1 MSEWKTIKL
10 KDFVTLKRG
19 YDLPHNKSR
28 QGNYPVITSTNI
40 RGYHDEYKVD
50 LPVVTVGRSGSIG
63 KVQIVNEKAWPLNTT
78 LYVKDSKGNNINFIY
93 YFLQTM
99 GLEQFNSGAGVP
111 TLNRNHIGLLKIK
124 IPDIKQQKKIA
135 NVLSTYDKLI
145 ENNNRRIEVLEQ
157 TAEEIYK
164 EWFVRMRF
172 PGYEN
177 TKFEKGIPEGWEV
190 KKIGDIFNVSS
201 SKRVYSSDY
210 VESGIPFYRS
220 KEVIKLSNGEAAS
233 ELLYISDNKYEEFKN
248 KFGVPLRN
256 DILITSVGTIG
267 IPLLITD
274 DNPFYFKD
282 GNLTWIQSSLN
293 PALSYYLYY
302 WLKSDIGYRSLQ
314 MYTIGT
320 SQSALTITNLKKLKI
335 LLPNETVL
343 HEFNE
348 FFKDLNMKNKYL
360 NQKNQNLKKQRNLL
374 LPRLMNGTIEVK

>member
-19 YDLPHNKSR
+19 YDLPHDKSR
-28 QGNYPVITSTNI
+28 EGNYPVIASTNI
-40 RGYHDEYKVD
+40 RSYHNEYKVD
-50 LPVVTVGRSGSIG
+50 PPVVTVGRSGSIG
-63 KVQIVNEKAWPLNTT
+63 KVQIVNKKAWPLNTT
-78 LYVKDSKGNNINFIY
+78 LYVKDSKGNNTNFIY

-124 IPDIKQQKKIA
+124 IPDIKKQEKIA

-157 TAEEIYK
+157 AAEEIYK

-177 TKFEKGIPEGWEV
+177 TKFVKGIPEGWEV

-220 KEVIKLSNGEAAS
+220 KEVIKLSNGEAVS
-233 ELLYISDNKYEEFKN
+233 ELLHISDNKYEEFKK
-248 KFGVPLRN
+248 KFGVPQRN

-282 GNLTWIQSSLN
+282 GNLTWIQSSSN
-293 PALSYYLYY
+293 PVLSYYLYY
-302 WLKSDIGYRSLQ
+302 WLNSDMGYRSLQ

-320 SQSALTITNLKKLKI
+320 SQSALTITNLKRLKL

-343 HEFNE
+343 HKFNDI
-348 FFKDLNMKNKYL
+348 FRDLNMKKDYL
-360 NQKNQNLKKQRNLL
+360 NQQNQNLIKQRDLL
-374 LPRLMNGTIEVK
+374 LPRLMNGSIEVK